1 MENQGGE
8 NKSRNKF
15 DFHEFIPFIVDL
27 IYIYNIYI
35 YIYIYICNIYTLY
48 NIYKH
53 THIHFFTK
61 YINIIYIYNIYI
73 YIYTY
78 INLI

>member
-8 NKSRNKF
+8 NKNRNKF

-35 YIYIYICNIYTLY
+35 YIYIIYIHYI
-48 NIYKH
+48 I
-53 THIHFFTK
+53 
-61 YINIIYIYNIYI
+61 YINIHIYISLQNI
-73 YIYTY
+73 
-78 INLI
+78 

>member
-8 NKSRNKF
+8 NKNRNKF

-35 YIYIYICNIYTLY
+35 YIYIYV
-48 NIYKH
+48 
-53 THIHFFTK
+53 
-61 YINIIYIYNIYI
+61 
-73 YIYTY
+73 
-78 INLI
+78 